1 MQLQFKFLPK
11 VYIPSE
17 RDVLTEILSNVS
29 ILERPIDVLTSWFDI
44 FIREGP
50 EVDTSDPDFMP
61 LYNSAIVQSF
71 S

>member
-29 ILERPIDVLTSWFDI
+29 ILERPIDALTSWFDNSS
-44 FIREGP
+44 RKDQ
-50 EVDTSDPDFMP
+50 VDTSDPDFMP

>member
-29 ILERPIDVLTSWFDI
+29 ILERPIDALTSWFDNSS
-44 FIREGP
+44 GKDH
-50 EVDTSDPDFMP
+50 VDTLYPDFMP